1 MERFYDEIVRELF
14 YKKTKLTKADEELKT
29 KMYYFEQ
36 AYSLMKLVFKD
47 EKRDS

>member
-1 MERFYDEIVRELF
+1 
-14 YKKTKLTKADEELKT
+14 LKT

-47 EKRDS
+47 EKRDSWERYFEHLKW